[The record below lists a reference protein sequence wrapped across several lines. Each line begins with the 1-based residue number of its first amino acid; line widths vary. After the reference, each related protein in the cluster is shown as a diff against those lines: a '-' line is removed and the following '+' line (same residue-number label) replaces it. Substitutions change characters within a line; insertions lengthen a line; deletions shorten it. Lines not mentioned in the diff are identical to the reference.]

1 MGRKKKVIPEEDLSG
16 RDLYPEEEQGIGK
29 SETEEKLLQEIR
41 QGQHEVDPL
50 TEEGR
55 KTLAEDD
62 EIEPWEEGFAE
73 GASDGGQLGKDAL
86 TGEPLMD
93 EDEVVE
99 AEINGRLYRFVN
111 EKNARKFRLKHKD
124 DSSKFEK

>member
-93 EDEVVE
+93 EDEVVDSEDDEDGVE
-99 AEINGRLYRFVN
+99 AGSFSAFIPFLR
-111 EKNARKFRLKHKD
+111 
-124 DSSKFEK
+124 DSEG